1 MSDTGEWV
9 VYRGDAESKV
19 AHKVY
24 CEPWEDWVSYRRR
37 NPAYIGHNELV
48 ARGLTEDQARAMV
61 QMTQEEN

>member
-1 MSDTGEWV
+1 MLDEWV

-24 CEPWEDWVSYRRR
+24 CESWKDWVSYRQR

-61 QMTQEEN
+61 QLTQEEY